1 MHILLFFSVLLTV
14 LSSSLLTLVFENKNI
29 INAICYFAAILF
41 AEVILTYEILSVFF
55 VITPQNVISINIV
68 MLLLSLVL
76 WNRRKNKPDFLRD
89 IQIEWLSLK
98 KILKRDKWLFAIS
111 VSFILFIVGS
121 LIFMYFMPAND
132 EDALS
137 YHVARLPFWFS
148 AGNLKHFITTDIRAI
163 IMPINSEIFYFWAY
177 SFIKSDIFVRLFS
190 FLSYLLFVAALRGF
204 LKILG
209 FSLKTFLWV
218 FFGISA
224 MQNVMFAI
232 TGTETN
238 IAIAAL
244 VLASLFL
251 FIDAVKNNK
260 IIPLYFSSLLFA
272 LAVGVK
278 TPALL
283 AAPAVFLVL
292 AASAYLYKKKN
303 CYKPLGIFAVLF
315 VLNFLIFSSY
325 NYILNFIDFGNFITS
340 SVGAE
345 MHKFSGGIKGFIA
358 NIIRFSAMFFDF
370 TGMPFGVQLWRVTIS
385 GSMLLMALFGIQPD
399 INTIIPDSQYFELGN
414 NFENTCGLG
423 VLSFLVFIPSLI
435 FAFREIKFSGRNL
448 ILGAIV
454 LGFIINILVLSLSLG
469 YMIFSVRFVM
479 FFVMIASPIMV
490 YMLLL
495 LKNKTYKKVI
505 AIIMIYTFTFSYY
518 FYERRFTPY
527 LMYIFYKNPSVSK
540 FKEKILCANI
550 DYNTPSQT
558 CKLINII
565 KKDKGNV
572 LYFANSGVNIYFPKH
587 IETKDSQIDFA
598 YLESAEEDSIDWD
611 KYLYIVVPN
620 VQLNTNVQN
629 ILNYKKFIK
638 LKRVE
643 DKILFEYDNNLFANC
658 TFVNFKNPQKPL
670 LYSNEEKNITS
681 SRCRFKPEILKK
693 HGYELIEKIDSYDK
707 IPEEQINVY
716 KKKSSF

>member
-29 INAICYFAAILF
+29 VNAICYFAAILF
-41 AEVILTYEILSVFF
+41 AEVISTYEILSVFF
-55 VITPQNVISINIV
+55 IIVPKNIIIINII
-68 MLLLSLVL
+68 MAFLSFVI
-76 WNRRKNKPDFLRD
+76 WNRERNKPDFLRD
-89 IQIEWLSLK
+89 IQKEWLGVQR
-98 KILKRDKWLFAIS
+98 ILKRDKWLFAIS
-111 VSFILFIVGS
+111 VSFLLFIVGS
-121 LIFMYFMPAND
+121 LIFMYFMPVND

-148 AGNLKHFITTDIRAI
+148 AGNLKHFVTTDIRAV

-190 FLSYLLFVAALRGF
+190 FLSYLLFAVSLRGF
-204 LKILG
+204 LKIFG

-238 IAIAAL
+238 ITIAAL
-244 VLASLFL
+244 ILASLFL
-251 FIDAVKNNK
+251 FTEAVKNNK

-272 LAVGVK
+272 LAFGVK

-283 AAPAVFLVL
+283 ASPSVFLVM
-292 AASAYLYKKKN
+292 AASAYLYQKKN
-303 CYKPLGIFAVLF
+303 CYKHLGIFTILF
-315 VLNFLIFSSY
+315 ILNFLIFSSY

-358 NIIRFSAMFFDF
+358 NIIRFSSMFVDF
-370 TGMPFGVQLWRVTIS
+370 TGMPFGVQLWRITTS
-385 GSMLLMALFGIQPD
+385 ASMFIMALFGIQPD
-399 INTIIPDSQYFELGN
+399 INTIIPDSQYFGLGN

-423 VLSFLVFIPSLI
+423 VLSFLVFVPSLV
-435 FAFREIKFSGRNL
+435 FAFKNMKFSGRRM
-448 ILGAIV
+448 IISTIA
-454 LGFIINILVLSLSLG
+454 LGFIINILILSVSLG

-479 FFVMIASPIMV
+479 FFVMIASPVMV
-490 YMLLL
+490 YMIFL

-527 LMYIFYKNPSVSK
+527 LMYIFYKNPSISK
-540 FKEKILCANI
+540 FKNKILCANI
-550 DYNTPSQT
+550 DYDTPSQT
-558 CKLINII
+558 CKLINTIR
-565 KKDKGNV
+565 KDTGNV

-587 IETKDSQIDFA
+587 IETKDAQFDFA
-598 YLESAEEDSIDWD
+598 YLESAKEESINWY
-611 KYLYIVVPN
+611 KYLYVVVPN
-620 VQLNTNVQN
+620 VQLNTNVQD
-629 ILNYKKFIK
+629 ISMYKKFVK
-638 LKRVE
+638 LKQFE
-643 DKILFEYDNNLFANC
+643 NKIFFEYDDNLFANC
-658 TFVNFKNPQKPL
+658 TFVNFRNPKKPL
-670 LYSNEEKNITS
+670 LYSNQEKNITS

-693 HGYELIEKIDSYDK
+693 HGYELVEKIDSYDK

-716 KKKSSF
+716 KKMQNL